1 MTDSCSV
8 CGRSVGDTAYL
19 CPACTDKLRAALLDL
34 EAYGGEL
41 HVTITRQD
49 RISIGLGAPVQLA
62 DRSDVWED
70 TPFDT
75 IKQLWKETAGAVEQ
89 ALPFHLGA
97 SNQRRLVEAALTWA
111 RHVSETRGRDIPE
124 PARWLGPICEACDH
138 DGCRWWRNW
147 TADPEPAAFRW
158 LIGEL
163 DWIRHQR
170 EAGEMFRDIT
180 AAAPAVR
187 RAVDAQEDRVYVG
200 PCGAATPAGRCS
212 CDLYAR
218 EGEVFVTCQACGHSH
233 DVAKRQWWLLERAN
247 DQLAHAALL
256 SKALAKLGE
265 GVTEVMISRWVAK
278 GRLFARGQVL
288 VGGKWRPTYRVGD
301 VRRLAEDEAARKAG

>member
-1 MTDSCSV
+1 MTDACLV

-19 CPACTDKLRAALLDL
+19 CQPCTDKLGDHLLNL
-34 EAYGGEL
+34 EAYAGEL
-41 HVTITRQD
+41 HVTTTRQD
-49 RISIGLGAPVQLA
+49 RISIGLGAPVQVA

-97 SNQRRLVEAALTWA
+97 SHQRRLVENALTWA
-111 RHVSETRGRDIPE
+111 RHVSETRGREIPE
-124 PARWLGPICEACDH
+124 PVRWFGPICEACDH

-147 TADPEPAAFRW
+147 TPSYEQAAFRW
-158 LIGEL
+158 LVGEL
-163 DWIRHQR
+163 RWIRHQR
-170 EAGEMFRDIT
+170 EASEIYRDIT
-180 AAAPAVR
+180 AASNGVR
-187 RAVDAQEDRVYVG
+187 QAIDSPEDRVYVG
-200 PCGAATPAGRCS
+200 PCSADTTAGACP

-247 DQLAHAALL
+247 GQLAHAALL

-278 GRLFARGQVL
+278 GRLLARGRVT
-288 VGGKWRPTYRVGD
+288 VDGKERATYRVGD
-301 VRRLAEDEAARKAG
+301 VRRLAEDEAARRTG